1 MDTVQATV
9 VTPVNVTPVGAQM
22 NAEEDLRKTM
32 QDTAQAVEEALNGFD
47 DVISET
53 KEAKEKK
60 ATNYLNKLQ
69 EFIKGEN
76 FKNQINQTAKKYNVP
91 PKKLAHNFF
100 EKALGTV
107 GDILGIAIGVVCNA
121 GRTVITIAGTIANSI
136 VNLVESIFRGIAS
149 IVTLN
154 RTCTA

>member
-9 VTPVNVTPVGAQM
+9 VTPVSVTPVGAQM
-22 NAEEDLRKTM
+22 NAEEALRKTM
-32 QDTAQAVEEALNGFD
+32 QDTAQAVEEALNGID
-47 DVISET
+47 DVIPET

>member
-1 MDTVQATV
+1 MDTINATV
-9 VTPVNVTPVGAQM
+9 VTPVTVTPVGANM
-22 NAEEDLRKTM
+22 NASSELQQTM
-32 QDTAQAVEEALNGFD
+32 QATAQAVEASLNGFE
-47 DVISET
+47 DVIPET
-53 KEAKEKK
+53 QEAKEKK

-69 EFIKGEN
+69 EFIKGED
-76 FKNQINQTAKKYNVP
+76 FKNQINQTAKKYNIP

-121 GRTVITIAGTIANSI
+121 GRTVITIAGTIANGI
-136 VNLVESIFRGIAS
+136 VNLIESIFRGIAS

>member
-9 VTPVNVTPVGAQM
+9 VTPVSVTPVGAQM

-47 DVISET
+47 DVIPET
-53 KEAKEKK
+53 KEVKEKK

-76 FKNQINQTAKKYNVP
+76 FKNQIIQTAKKYNVP

>member
-9 VTPVNVTPVGAQM
+9 VTPVSVTPVGAQM

-47 DVISET
+47 DVIPET
-53 KEAKEKK
+53 KEVKEKK